1 MGEAR
6 RLGQDQRLTFRV
18 SVRGNVDFD
27 AWLLL
32 GGKKLAAAVGDISAE
47 GMFLL
52 LARGPIAALKLDSK
66 VDVIV
71 EFEGETM
78 VMHGVI
84 RSQRAGGYGIFFPER
99 DAHGRKNPLSRF
111 GRISAALQ
119 RTSLSQRLKVLKL
132 PD

>member
-1 MGEAR
+1 MGETHK
-6 RLGQDQRLTFRV
+6 LGQDQRLTFRV
-18 SVRGNVDFD
+18 AVRGNVEFD

-47 GMFLL
+47 GLFML
-52 LARGPIAALKLDSK
+52 LARGPVAALKVEGK
-66 VDVIV
+66 VDVII

-84 RSQRAGGYGIFFPER
+84 CSQRDGGYGIHFPER
-99 DAHGRKNPLSRF
+99 DASGRKNPLTRF

-119 RTSLSQRLKVLKL
+119 RTSLSQRLRVLKL
-132 PD
+132 PE